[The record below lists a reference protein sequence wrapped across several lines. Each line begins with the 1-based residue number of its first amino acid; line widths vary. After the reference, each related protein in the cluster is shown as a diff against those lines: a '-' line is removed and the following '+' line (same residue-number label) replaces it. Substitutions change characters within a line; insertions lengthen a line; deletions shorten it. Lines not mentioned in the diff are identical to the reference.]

1 MKFMKKIDVV
11 WISVLSFF
19 LIYFVFSLVLWTD
32 KKLGIYGG
40 FSAEE
45 SINSYF
51 AMFLFVIHYIA
62 VGLYKHFIRKE
73 KNDTL

>member
-1 MKFMKKIDVV
+1 
-11 WISVLSFF
+11 
-19 LIYFVFSLVLWTD
+19 LVLWTD

-51 AMFLFVIHYIA
+51 AMFLFIIHYIA